1 MTFLKSKDLRMKS
14 NRLNRVTVAGMAA
27 TSILFAA
34 TGVAVN
40 NHVIPA
46 ATAESTNNTLPLT
59 CAYDA
64 GIGGKG
70 TIKTSTAVTVDMP
83 TSVAAGADIPV
94 KLSMGDVVIELSAL
108 NLAKSVTAGNSTLR
122 LAVSPNAELV
132 SGPDNVSLSGGV
144 LTVSNHLTAMKTG
157 AKTGAVQAAPLS
169 FVLKSTDGNT
179 VTVGAPKNVTDM
191 ILKAKTG
198 LVGTVDVNTK
208 CTTAATSLNKT
219 TIEAEEP
226 SETEAPAPTETE
238 APAPTETK
246 KPTETEAP
254 APTETKKPTPTETE
268 KPTETA
274 IPTESEA
281 PAPTET
287 EAPAPTETEKPTE
300 TAAPTETEAPA
311 PTETEKPTETAIPT
325 ETEAPVPTETKKPTE
340 TATPTESEAPAPT
353 ETEKPTETAAP
364 TETEAPAPTET
375 EKPTETATPTETEAP
390 APTET
395 PKPTEPSSST
405 DLNSDENVNG
415 SEILGSGKDGFV
427 SFVKKIFGVD
437 ESEEAKEVQKT
448 FWMAFGISGVIAF
461 LLSFALKFFR

>member
-1 MTFLKSKDLRMKS
+1 MKS

-246 KPTETEAP
+246 KPTPTETKKP
-254 APTETKKPTPTETE
+254 TPTETKKPTPTETE

-325 ETEAPVPTETKKPTE
+325 ESEAPVPTETKKPTE
-340 TATPTESEAPAPT
+340 TAAPTESEAPAPT

>member
-1 MTFLKSKDLRMKS
+1 MKS

-27 TSILFAA
+27 ASILFAA

-40 NHVIPA
+40 NHVIPV

-144 LTVSNHLTAMKTG
+144 LTVNNHLTAMKTG

-208 CTTAATSLNKT
+208 CTTPVAQLNKT

-226 SETEAPAPTETE
+226 
-238 APAPTETK
+238 
-246 KPTETEAP
+246 
-254 APTETKKPTPTETE
+254 TPTET
-268 KPTETA
+268 
-274 IPTESEA
+274 S
-281 PAPTET
+281 TET
-287 EAPAPTETEKPTE
+287 EEPSETAAPTG
-300 TAAPTETEAPA
+300 TAAPTETSTETEEPSETAAPTGTAA
-311 PTETEKPTETAIPT
+311 PTETSTETEEPSETAAPTGTAAPTETST
-325 ETEAPVPTETKKPTE
+325 ETEAPTE
-340 TATPTESEAPAPT
+340 TATPTD
-353 ETEKPTETAAP
+353 
-364 TETEAPAPTET
+364 
-375 EKPTETATPTETEAP
+375 TATPTETVK
-390 APTET
+390 PTET

-405 DLNSDENVNG
+405 DLSSDENVNG

>member
-1 MTFLKSKDLRMKS
+1 MKS

-27 TSILFAA
+27 ASILFAA

-108 NLAKSVTAGNSTLR
+108 NLAKSVTAGNNTLR

-132 SGPDNVSLSGGV
+132 SGPGNVSLSGGV

-238 APAPTETK
+238 APAPTET
-246 KPTETEAP
+246 E
-254 APTETKKPTPTETE
+254 
-268 KPTETA
+268 
-274 IPTESEA
+274 
-281 PAPTET
+281 
-287 EAPAPTETEKPTE
+287 
-300 TAAPTETEAPA
+300 
-311 PTETEKPTETAIPT
+311 
-325 ETEAPVPTETKKPTE
+325 KPTE
-340 TATPTESEAPAPT
+340 TATPTES
-353 ETEKPTETAAP
+353 
-364 TETEAPAPTET
+364 EAPAPTET

>member
-1 MTFLKSKDLRMKS
+1 MKS
-14 NRLNRVTVAGMAA
+14 NRLSRVTVAGMAA
-27 TSILFAA
+27 ASILFAA

-246 KPTETEAP
+246 KPT
-254 APTETKKPTPTETE
+254 PTETKKPTPTETE

-287 EAPAPTETEKPTE
+287 E
-300 TAAPTETEAPA
+300 
-311 PTETEKPTETAIPT
+311 
-325 ETEAPVPTETKKPTE
+325 KPTE
-340 TATPTESEAPAPT
+340 TATPTES
-353 ETEKPTETAAP
+353 
-364 TETEAPAPTET
+364 EAPAPTET